1 MLWCIVN
8 FKLIEDV
15 YLINLYN
22 VCEGKKI
29 NVVNEEMFKR
39 YLWNFVFI
47 VDSFLE
53 DIKDGM
59 LFEE

>member
-1 MLWCIVN
+1 M
-8 FKLIEDV
+8 
-15 YLINLYN
+15 
-22 VCEGKKI
+22 
-29 NVVNEEMFKR
+29 NVVDEEMFKR
-39 YLWNFVFI
+39 CLWDFVFI

>member
-1 MLWCIVN
+1 MFWCIVN

-22 VCEGKKI
+22 LFEGKKI

>member
-1 MLWCIVN
+1 MSWCIVN
-8 FKLIEDV
+8 FKSIEDV

-22 VCEGKKI
+22 VFEGKKI